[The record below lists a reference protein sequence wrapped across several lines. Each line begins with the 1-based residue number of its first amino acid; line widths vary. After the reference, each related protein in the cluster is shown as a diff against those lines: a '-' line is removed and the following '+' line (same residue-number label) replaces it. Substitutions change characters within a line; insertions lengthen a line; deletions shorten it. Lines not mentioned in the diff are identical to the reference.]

1 MSVIEEVGRRDAVD
15 GSLREAVMAAGQ
27 QWSAGLR
34 CLIVLVRELDE
45 SGEWTAD
52 GSASCAHW
60 IADALDLEL
69 STARE
74 WVRVGRSLLTFDVIG
89 EAFAADRLSYSK
101 VRALTRVATVENQA
115 ELCELAER
123 VPARHMAEEVAKWLA
138 HHETPAETKAR
149 HHRARSFS
157 SHLAVDGMV
166 VGSFRLPPA
175 DAAKLTRRVDELVW
189 RRRPGARTASDAS
202 ADAFSPDST
211 MRWPT
216 IAQQRADAFMEIVT
230 GGGGEIL
237 TEIVVHVRGDGCT
250 LDDGTPIAGS
260 TVERIAPEA
269 FLRVL
274 IHDAERR
281 PINASGRHRHP
292 TGRQRRVVRER
303 DRVCVDCGA
312 TDFLQYDHD
321 PDFEESR
328 RTVVEELWLRCWD
341 CHRGRHRKDQEA
353 LRS

>member
-15 GSLREAVMAAGQ
+15 GSLRAAVLAAGQ

-34 CLIVLVRELDE
+34 RLVVLVRELE
-45 SGEWTAD
+45 VSGEWAAD
-52 GSASCAHW
+52 GSPSCAHW

-74 WVRVGRSLLTFDVIG
+74 WLRVGWSLLTFPAIG
-89 EAFAADRLSYSK
+89 EAFTAGRLSYSK
-101 VRALTRVATVENQA
+101 VRALTRVATVANQA

-123 VPARHMAEEVAKWLA
+123 VPARRMAEEVAKWLA

-149 HHRARSFS
+149 HHSARSFS
-157 SHLAVDGMV
+157 SHLAIDGMV

-175 DAAKLTRRVDELVW
+175 DAKKLTAPVDELVL
-189 RRRPGARTASDAS
+189 RRRPGARAANDAS
-202 ADAFSPDST
+202 ADACSPDGR

-230 GGGGEIL
+230 GGGGELL
-237 TEIVVHVRGDGCT
+237 TEIVVHVRGDGCS

-260 TVERIAPEA
+260 LVERIAPEA

-281 PINASGRHRHP
+281 PINASGRQRHP
-292 TGRQRRVVRER
+292 TARQRRVVRER
-303 DRVCVDCGA
+303 DRACVDCGA
-312 TDFLQYDHD
+312 TEFLQYDHD
-321 PDFEESR
+321 PDFEQSR
-328 RTVVEELWLRCWD
+328 HTVVEELWLRCWD
-341 CHRGRHRKDQEA
+341 CHRNRHRKLQEA